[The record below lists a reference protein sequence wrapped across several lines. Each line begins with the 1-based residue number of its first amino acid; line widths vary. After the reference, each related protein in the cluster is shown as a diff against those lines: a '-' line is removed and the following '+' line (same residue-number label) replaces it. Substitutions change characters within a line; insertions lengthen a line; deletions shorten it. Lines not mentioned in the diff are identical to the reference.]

1 MRMSVLM
8 ILVAALPLA
17 AQKDLDEQV
26 KRARQREAQHA
37 QDEAERVK
45 ERVKENTKRIQQEFQ
60 WQGRVSADHISEVE
74 IERIK
79 EQAREMAEKA
89 RTDAETFAWQIKPR
103 IADLEEFKLKAQEM
117 ALNVK
122 IAMPFAFQGRFA
134 TEAAQREE
142 NFYRRGQSAQD
153 EREWERAA
161 QAFSTAASFNGPRAD
176 GALYWKA
183 YSLNKLGRRDEA
195 LAALVELQ
203 KTYASSKWLNDA
215 KVLEVEVKQSAGRPV
230 SPEQENDEELK
241 IYAINALVHT
251 DPERAMPLLEKI
263 LATSSSPRLKDRALF
278 VLAQT
283 RVPRAIELL
292 TKMAQGG
299 VNPDLQ
305 RKAVQYLGD
314 AAGKSAIPA
323 LAEVYASSNDF
334 ALKRAILNVYS
345 RNKDKERLL
354 AAATS
359 ENSPDLR
366 REAIRM
372 LGNAG
377 GYDELVKL
385 YGSTQ
390 AAESKVE
397 IIRSLG
403 GRGGADKLQEIIKQE
418 RDTKLRVE
426 AIRRLGNDDNIQ
438 TGELL
443 VGIYSSESDP
453 ALRKAVI
460 SALGGQNN
468 GKALVELARKE
479 SDLQLKK
486 SMIER
491 LSNMHSKEANDY
503 LMEILSK

>member
-1 MRMSVLM
+1 MSVL
-8 ILVAALPLA
+8 LTLLAALPLA
-17 AQKDLDEQV
+17 AQDDVNRKAE
-26 KRARQREAQHA
+26 RAER
-37 QDEAERVK
+37 EAERVREQAERLKEIAK
-45 ERVKENTKRIQQEFQ
+45 ERAERMKEDFK
-60 WQGRVSADHISEVE
+60 WQAQFSVEVDG
-74 IERIK
+74 ERIK

-89 RTDAETFAWQIKPR
+89 SRDLEHFAWQIKPSF
-103 IADLEEFKLKAQEM
+103 AGLEDLKLRAQDM
-117 ALNVK
+117 AFNAK
-122 IAMPFAFQGRFA
+122 IAMPFAFQGRFVS
-134 TEAAQREE
+134 EAAQREDG
-142 NFYRRGQSAQD
+142 FYRRGQSAQD

-195 LAALVELQ
+195 LAALAELQ
-203 KTYASSKWLNDA
+203 KNHASSKWLNDA
-215 KVLEVEVKQSAGRPV
+215 RVLEVEVKQSAGRPV

-251 DPERAMPLLEKI
+251 DPERALPLLEKI
-263 LATSSSPRLKDRALF
+263 LATSSSPRLKERALF

-314 AAGKSAIPA
+314 AAGKSAIPV
-323 LAEVYASSNDF
+323 LAEVYASSNDL
-334 ALKRAILNVYS
+334 ALKRTILTVYA

-359 ENSPDLR
+359 ENSPELR
-366 REAIRM
+366 RDGIRM

-385 YGSTQ
+385 YGATQ
-390 AAESKVE
+390 APETKVE
-397 IIRSLG
+397 IIRALG
-403 GRGGADKLQEIIKQE
+403 SRGGAEKLQDIIKQE
-418 RDTKLRVE
+418 RDTKLKAE
-426 AIRRLGNDDNIQ
+426 AIRRLGNDDNVQ

-453 ALRKAVI
+453 SLRRAVI

-479 SDLQLKK
+479 TDLQLKK